1 VKVTVPV
8 VSDVMVAA
16 LAVMFTA
23 VKLLMAISNI
33 SVRDINRFI
42 VFLIL
47 SFVFFIIIYALS
59 LVNLLFLCYNYN
71 SNLI

>member
-1 VKVTVPV
+1 MPV